1 MKRSDIHPLPDYFDR
16 YILLVDDIELDEAF
30 QISLAELAGFDWG
43 ACQHLGT
50 QTYAP
55 GKWTVPDILQHL
67 LDWERI
73 LSYRA
78 LLFVRETGIQAQG
91 IDQDLLAR
99 NAAAQSRPVAGLLE
113 EMTVLRQSTRLFF
126 KNMNDADLLK
136 TGVSWNSEM
145 SVLAMAFTI
154 LGHQRHHFAI
164 LQERYLPLR

>member
-1 MKRSDIHPLPDYFDR
+1 MKRSDIYPLPDYFDR
-16 YILLVDDIELDEAF
+16 YIQLVDDVELDEAF
-30 QISLAELAGFDWG
+30 RISLDELAGLDRDALRRLG
-43 ACQHLGT
+43 A

-78 LLFVRETGIQAQG
+78 LLFVRETGIKAQG

-99 NAAAQSRPVAGLLE
+99 NAAVQSRPIGGLLE

-126 KNMNDADLLK
+126 KNMTDTDLQK

-145 SVLAMAFTI
+145 SVLAMACTI

-164 LQERYLPLR
+164 VRERYLPLC

>member
-16 YILLVDDIELDEAF
+16 YIQLVDDVELGEAF
-30 QISLAELAGFDWG
+30 RISLDELAGFDWD
-43 ACQHLGT
+43 ACRRLGT

-73 LSYRA
+73 LAYRA
-78 LLFVRETGIQAQG
+78 LLFVRETGIKAQG
-91 IDQDLLAR
+91 IDQDLLAQ
-99 NAAAQSRPVAGLLE
+99 NAASRPRPIAGLLE

-126 KNMNDADLLK
+126 NNMDEADLLK

-145 SVLAMAFTI
+145 SVLAMACTI
-154 LGHQRHHFAI
+154 LGHQRHHLAI
-164 LQERYLPLR
+164 LRERYLPLL